1 MEKIDK
7 KMPRMLVTSVPAWSN
22 SVGSDTFSSLLKN
35 YDREKLACLYIRA
48 NKSDSP
54 TCNHYFQILEG
65 RVMKSILNRKTKTGI
80 EYYTEDTNQ
89 TSDNSLGKE
98 LEAEKRRYG
107 FFRKF
112 RSYLFLFAREFV
124 WKFGK
129 WKSKELDQFLDTF
142 DPEVLFFPI
151 EGYIHFN
158 RINEYII
165 AKKRPKKVIGFL
177 WDDNFTYKQQP
188 YHIGYLLHRFW
199 LRFSV
204 RRLVKQCDTVFAIS
218 PKMKEECDKEFGID
232 SVLLTKPI
240 HNPKPFKPYTPSSPI
255 RILYTG
261 NLYIQRDQ
269 TIALLVD
276 AIRKVNQGETKVFLD
291 IYTSTQLSEKM
302 YRRIHVDGCCQIHG
316 SIPQSEVIEKQKEA
330 DILLFVES
338 FSEKNQSAR
347 LSFSTK
353 ITDYLNSGRCIWAI
367 GNKDL
372 SAIEY
377 LEKEN
382 AAFISSNINSIYLTL
397 NQIISKK
404 SLIQTFAKNA
414 FFCGC
419 KNHNEEIIQSKIYS
433 VLWPKN

>member
-80 EYYTEDTNQ
+80 EYYSEDTNQ

-129 WKSKELDQFLDTF
+129 WKSKELDQFLDSF

-165 AKKRPKKVIGFL
+165 ARKRPKRVIGFL

-188 YHIGYLLHRFW
+188 YNIGYLLHRFW

-204 RRLVKQCDTVFAIS
+204 RRLVKHCDTVFAIS
-218 PKMKEECDKEFGID
+218 PKMKAECDKEFGID

-291 IYTSTQLSEKM
+291 IYTTTQLSEKM

-316 SIPQSEVIEKQKEA
+316 SIPQSEVIKKQKEA

-338 FSEKNQSAR
+338 FSTKKQSAR

-377 LEKEN
+377 LEQTNSAIVSVSPESILDQLQKVVDRPQT
-382 AAFISSNINSIYLTL
+382 ISEYGELGHLLGKKNHDYNDIICKLYSNI
-397 NQIISKK
+397 
-404 SLIQTFAKNA
+404 
-414 FFCGC
+414 
-419 KNHNEEIIQSKIYS
+419 
-433 VLWPKN
+433 

>member
-1 MEKIDK
+1 M
-7 KMPRMLVTSVPAWSN
+7 
-22 SVGSDTFSSLLKN
+22 GSDTFSSLLKGYN
-35 YDREKLACLYIRA
+35 KEKLACLYIRA

-54 TCNHYFQILEG
+54 VCNHYFQIIEG
-65 RVMKSILNRKTKTGI
+65 RVMKSILHRKMQTGF
-80 EYYTEDTNQ
+80 EYYTEEGEQSIEDQ
-89 TSDNSLGKE
+89 YQEELNS
-98 LEAEKRRYG
+98 EKKRYG

-124 WKFGK
+124 WKLGK
-129 WKSKELDQFLDTF
+129 WKSRELDQFLDTF
-142 DPEVLFFPI
+142 NPEVLFIPI

-165 AKKRPKKVIGFL
+165 ARKRPKKVIGFL
-177 WDDNFTYKQQP
+177 WDDNFTYKQTP
-188 YHIGYLLHRFW
+188 HNIGYLLHRFW

-204 RRLVKQCDTVFAIS
+204 KRLVKQCDTIFAIS
-218 PKMKEECDKEFGID
+218 PKMKEECDREFGIN

-240 HNPKPFKPYTPSSPI
+240 HNPQPFKPYTPSSPI

-276 AIRKVNQGETKVFLD
+276 AIRKVNQGGTMVFLD
-291 IYTSTQLSEKM
+291 IYTSTQLSKKM
-302 YRRIHVDGCCQIHG
+302 YHRIQVDGCCQIHG
-316 SIPQSEVIEKQKEA
+316 SIPQNEVIEKQKEA

-338 FSEKNQSAR
+338 FSTKNQSAR

-404 SLIQTFAKNA
+404 SGIQTFAKNA
-414 FFCGC
+414 FFCGR